1 MRDRNLINVQEMAA
15 ILKVPVSWIYQ
26 RTCIGTDKIPHVKL
40 GKYVRFN
47 PDEVLWFFKRQEA
60 GSKESK
66 EQ

>member
-1 MRDRNLINVQEMAA
+1 MRDRNLINAQEIAV

-26 RTCIGTDKIPHVKL
+26 RTCKGSSSIPVVKL

-47 PDEVLWFFKRQEA
+47 PDEVIWFFKRQE
-60 GSKESK
+60 SVSNESK